1 MVHGRI
7 STRLPDF
14 EYRGGVYHVVI
25 CTSDRESFLGEII
38 NHEMC
43 CNELG
48 LYVEKC
54 LQTVPY
60 HLSYA
65 HVPFFQ
71 VMPNH
76 VHALVRIDTNLFS
89 RPIGATGVA
98 CCAPTNA
105 PSGVKDTPQIGHEGE
120 EKHLILEP
128 FDYNVGNYAKEIT
141 PQKGQL
147 GTVIRSIKS
156 AVTHWANQQQIPFKW
171 QRNFYDHIIRSSH
184 ELMAMI
190 SYIEQNPANWEEDL
204 YNV

>member
-98 CCAPTNA
+98 CCAPTGPHHSVEIANLQGADVSKYDPPSSVASPCGREPKACCA
-105 PSGVKDTPQIGHEGE
+105 PT
-120 EKHLILEP
+120 
-128 FDYNVGNYAKEIT
+128 
-141 PQKGQL
+141 
-147 GTVIRSIKS
+147 
-156 AVTHWANQQQIPFKW
+156 
-171 QRNFYDHIIRSSH
+171 
-184 ELMAMI
+184 
-190 SYIEQNPANWEEDL
+190 NP
-204 YNV
+204 